1 VILPDVT
8 AHLADHVPTGPGVIV
23 FTTPGGKLL
32 RHPNF
37 RRNIWLPALS
47 ETGLP
52 GTHFHDLRHAGNQLV
67 ANAGANLRE
76 LMERMGHST
85 SRAALVYLHS
95 TNERQRE
102 LAEAVAARART
113 ELGLSTSRGT
123 YVARPAHEA
132 D

>member
-1 VILPDVT
+1 
-8 AHLADHVPTGPGVIV
+8 
-23 FTTPGGKLL
+23 
-32 RHPNF
+32 
-37 RRNIWLPALS
+37 
-47 ETGLP
+47 
-52 GTHFHDLRHAGNQLV
+52 
-67 ANAGANLRE
+67 
-76 LMERMGHST
+76 MERMGHST

-113 ELGLSTSRGT
+113 ELGLSASRGT